1 MEACD
6 ECRRLMK
13 RPVEKFGHVD
23 LVSVAP
29 EAGIVPLE
37 CDRETLAKI
46 RIATCRRCKTAWQRD
61 TQGFWWALIPHG
73 EQGWTTA
80 DYVRALAPMLAAL
93 SVSVD
98 KIQSFVDVCFA
109 LPGGEPDLPCPL
121 CFAKDQEAS
130 LNLMPINEG
139 YALLACKSCRGQIGV
154 MHDGLQAIPMR

>member
-1 MEACD
+1 
-6 ECRRLMK
+6 MK
-13 RPVEKFGHVD
+13 RPVDKYGHVD

-29 EAGIVPLE
+29 EAGIVPIE

-61 TQGFWWALIPHG
+61 NQGFWWALVSRG
-73 EQGWTTA
+73 EERWNTA

-93 SVSVD
+93 SVAHD
-98 KIQSFVDVCFA
+98 NIQSFVDKCFA
-109 LPGGEPDLPCPL
+109 VPPSDPDLPCPL
-121 CFAKDQEAS
+121 CFAKDQDGS
-130 LNLMPINEG
+130 LTLMPINEG